1 MSINQEAINIL
12 MYAAEMEK
20 SGMQFFEEKSEQF
33 QNPVTKKLFKDLAV
47 IEQGHYDFIM
57 QELKR
62 YTDNPA
68 EFTVSD
74 EVKAHDEST
83 FFAQR
88 DEAEKLDVTL
98 TESQVPDLNVLRMA
112 YLIERDFKEFY
123 EEAVDLVEEPEL
135 KSLFTMLSKWEYGHE
150 RLFKAEYDRLKK
162 EYLKMPWGG

>member
-1 MSINQEAINIL
+1 MSVNQEAINIL

-33 QNPVTKKLFKDLAV
+33 ENPTTKKLFADLAKV
-47 IEQGHYDFIM
+47 EQQHYDFIM
-57 QELKR
+57 HELKR
-62 YTDNPA
+62 YTENPNA
-68 EFTVSD
+68 FTVSED
-74 EVKAHDEST
+74 VKAHDEST

-88 DEAEKLDVTL
+88 DQAEKLDVTL
-98 TESQVPDLNVLRMA
+98 AESQVPDLNVLRMA

-135 KSLFTMLSKWEYGHE
+135 KSLFQMLSKWEYGHE